1 MINISLLFILFFSCG
16 SCLIQSMEHKPVK
29 KITRQRK
36 ECILGLINGVIARNN
51 LDEIERN
58 LLNCENYQE
67 RCVRLQ
73 DKNFQATLIA
83 RLLETKYKLSPS
95 VGLEI
100 IEIQEQEQEEGLLEE
115 SVSASVLPEQKPT
128 QLSIEIPSSDSED
141 DSSSHKKNLVKN
153 EDSDPSFKNTSKW
166 CTIS

>member
-1 MINISLLFILFFSCG
+1 MINISLLFILFFSC
-16 SCLIQSMEHKPVK
+16 SSSLIQSMEHKPVK

-58 LLNCENYQE
+58 LLNCENYQD
-67 RCVRLQ
+67 RCIRLE

-83 RLLETKYKLSPS
+83 RLLEKKYKLSPS
-95 VGLEI
+95 VALEI
-100 IEIQEQEQEEGLLEE
+100 TKVEEQQEEELIEE
-115 SVSASVLPEQKPT
+115 SASAAVLPQQKPT
-128 QLSIEIPSSDSED
+128 QLSIEILSSDSDD

-153 EDSDPSFKNTSKW
+153 EDSDPSFKSTSKW